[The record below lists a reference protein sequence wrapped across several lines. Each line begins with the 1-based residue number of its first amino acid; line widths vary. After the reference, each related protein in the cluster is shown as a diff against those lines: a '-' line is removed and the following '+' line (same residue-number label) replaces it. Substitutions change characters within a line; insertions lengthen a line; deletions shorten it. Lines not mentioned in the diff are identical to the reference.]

1 MNFKKRFMA
10 KLANNISEL
19 DDVAKLCLQNRK
31 PAK

>member
-19 DDVAKLCLQNRK
+19 DDVAKLRLQNRK
-31 PAK
+31 PAM